1 MSAQDRPVGIFVDP
15 DHGRHRPEGAH
26 PERPERIEAL
36 LAGVD
41 GLGLELERRQARAA
55 CVEEL
60 EWVHTPE
67 HVRGVAAA
75 ARSGRRALDPDT
87 YLTPASF
94 DAASRAAG
102 ACIDAVRAVHTG
114 ELRAAFV
121 ATRPPGHHAEPDR
134 AMGFCLFDSVA
145 VAAQWLRR
153 RAGLERV
160 AIVDFDV
167 HHGNGTQA
175 AFERDASVF
184 YASLHEWP
192 LYPGTGRRE
201 ERGLGDGE
209 GATLN
214 LPQAPGAV
222 GRDWLV
228 AIERD
233 LLPEL
238 EAFRPQFLLISAGFD
253 AHERDP
259 LSRTALSDADYSRMT
274 ELLLRTCACP
284 TVSVLEGGYDLEAL
298 GRAGAAHVGALAT
311 ESVEDR

>member
-55 CVEEL
+55 CAEEL

-145 VAAQWLRR
+145 VA
-153 RAGLERV
+153 
-160 AIVDFDV
+160 
-167 HHGNGTQA
+167 A